1 VGDATPVIDMW
12 APIVPS
18 REIVAHIRDHFPP
31 VMSGYLRIFFKREPD
46 HESFR
51 KMADAMVQDDETI
64 LKGLDEAGIDRALI
78 TGFDETSTAGSAFVT
93 NEAVAAIAERHP
105 SRFLAFAGADIMRGS
120 AAGGRGRSAAPSS
133 SSPMRGC

>member
-51 KMADAMVQDDETI
+51 KMADAMVTT
-64 LKGLDEAGIDRALI
+64 R
-78 TGFDETSTAGSAFVT
+78 
-93 NEAVAAIAERHP
+93 
-105 SRFLAFAGADIMRGS
+105 RF
-120 AAGGRGRSAAPSS
+120 
-133 SSPMRGC
+133 